1 METSENSAKTMY
13 HPPPLPKHLAEM
25 SVLLAKFASQTTMT
39 RNELDKELNDCCAT
53 YDHPF
58 GKDAEPGKRRGG
70 AYRIP
75 GQGTFFH
82 TEEFE
87 ACRFCGADLALNFDK
102 SSLE

>member
-1 METSENSAKTMY
+1 MSLTKS
-13 HPPPLPKHLAEM
+13 HPPPLPKQHALAKM
-25 SVLLAKFASQTTMT
+25 SDLLMKFASHKIMT
-39 RNELDKELNDCCAT
+39 RNELDEELNKCCAT
-53 YDHPF
+53 YHHPF

-70 AYRIP
+70 SYRIP

-102 SSLE
+102 SSRE

>member
-1 METSENSAKTMY
+1 MVQIRTDVVRFLYTTNS
-13 HPPPLPKHLAEM
+13 
-25 SVLLAKFASQTTMT
+25 SCLLAGTFFLAGKYNTLKYLSGTIPIF
-39 RNELDKELNDCCAT
+39 L
-53 YDHPF
+53 F

-70 AYRIP
+70 SYRIP

-87 ACRFCGADLALNFDK
+87 ACRFCGADLALNFNK